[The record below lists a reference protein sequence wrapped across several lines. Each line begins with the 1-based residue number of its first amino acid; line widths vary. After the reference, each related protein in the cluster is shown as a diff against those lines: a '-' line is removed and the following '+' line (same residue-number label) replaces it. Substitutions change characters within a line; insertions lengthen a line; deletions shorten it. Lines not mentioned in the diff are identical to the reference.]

1 MPARP
6 VCPAE
11 GGHAADVTKRQQP
24 DRACVLP
31 GDPSWIQEAAYLED
45 ALGLLGRATEV
56 AKANGD
62 ADRYVL
68 PDLTYRIAENTLGR
82 IKDEVLAGGRPTVHL
97 VVVQAFELDALWE
110 VLNVLRRARDGE
122 QGTAE
127 IAELVEGF
135 GQCFG
140 PSRTAAAFAADL
152 ERALMVLTL
161 DIPAV
166 RDIATAFALHHA
178 PGFGFDAAY
187 EQLLAVWKAAGVTP

>member
-1 MPARP
+1 
-6 VCPAE
+6 
-11 GGHAADVTKRQQP
+11 VTKRQQP

-56 AKANGD
+56 ATANGD

-68 PDLTYRIAENTLGR
+68 PDLAYRIAQNTLGR

-122 QGTAE
+122 EGTAE

-135 GQCFG
+135 GECFA

-166 RDIATAFALHHA
+166 RDIATAFTLDHA
-178 PGFGFDAAY
+178 PGFDFDAAY